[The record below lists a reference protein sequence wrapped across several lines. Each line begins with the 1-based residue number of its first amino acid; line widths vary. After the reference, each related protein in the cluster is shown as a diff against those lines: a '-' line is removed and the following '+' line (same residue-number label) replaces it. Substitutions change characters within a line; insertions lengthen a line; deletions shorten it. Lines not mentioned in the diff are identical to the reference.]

1 MYFGSQDTKIC
12 FVGLKCLNCL
22 LYFGYFTGGRLRLR
36 GSKTLIKFC
45 FLVTQSW
52 VQPDF
57 SNSQFRPPCYI
68 SDFWTMIWRFQ
79 VIQKYFWSE
88 RGPWVNMAPGM
99 PHFSS
104 PWFSLSTKKFTLFF
118 CSVNMMIMYDLIF
131 KENSAKVF

>member
-22 LYFGYFTGGRLRLR
+22 LAGYFWGERLRLR

-57 SNSQFRPPCYI
+57 LILQFRPPCYI
-68 SDFWTMIWRFQ
+68 SDFWTMI
-79 VIQKYFWSE
+79 
-88 RGPWVNMAPGM
+88 
-99 PHFSS
+99 
-104 PWFSLSTKKFTLFF
+104 
-118 CSVNMMIMYDLIF
+118 
-131 KENSAKVF
+131 

>member
-12 FVGLKCLNCL
+12 FVGLKCLNWL

-68 SDFWTMIWRFQ
+68 SDFWTMI
-79 VIQKYFWSE
+79 
-88 RGPWVNMAPGM
+88 
-99 PHFSS
+99 
-104 PWFSLSTKKFTLFF
+104 
-118 CSVNMMIMYDLIF
+118 
-131 KENSAKVF
+131 